1 MADSPSTP
9 LACGGERLCPKPF
22 DTPRCFAYTSVM
34 FVAVASEFAAEDHR
48 RAAEELL
55 VRYGFQRVLAGSW
68 ESAAVSEDALGR
80 LKRDLDRVTDSD
92 DSLRIYQY
100 PVGGTLAITVLKEK
114 RWRRLVVTR

>member
-1 MADSPSTP
+1 MAGHR
-9 LACGGERLCPKPF
+9 LAGHRF
-22 DTPRCFAYTSVM
+22 DTPSRFAYTPVM

-55 VRYGFQRVLAGSW
+55 ARYGFQRVLAGSW
-68 ESAAVSEDALGR
+68 ESAAVSEDDLGR
-80 LKRDLDRVTDSD
+80 LKRDLDRVTDAD
-92 DSLRIYQY
+92 DSLRFYQY

>member
-1 MADSPSTP
+1 MRGRPPA
-9 LACGGERLCPKPF
+9 ARLRPGAF
-22 DTPRCFAYTSVM
+22 DTPRRFAYTPVM

-48 RAAEELL
+48 RAAEDLL
-55 VRYGFQRVLAGSW
+55 VRYGFKRVLASTW
-68 ESAAVSEDALGR
+68 ESAAVSEDSLSR

-100 PVGGTLAITVLKEK
+100 PVGGTLAVTVLKEK